1 MPKLSRPSNPYEKTF
16 RLPKLR
22 QRNIPLRQRQLKLN
36 SRLQKAAGNSRRRLW
51 IRKSRTL
58 MRGECHHILT
68 FQHSI
73 CIFLIS
79 NIRYKNLSSQNTVL
93 HQHLESVSS
102 QAARIREAAGSTSEA
117 QATEAEGAETTD
129 TKVAELRSVVSYLRR
144 EKSIVDLQNQL
155 ASDEN
160 ARLKRQIEHLTKSLQ
175 DTQTT
180 LSEVS
185 LSASEHYKPLPIL
198 NRNVRK
204 LSRMPLQLPSMP
216 SLSRESTN

>member
-36 SRLQKAAGNSRRRLW
+36 LRLQKAAGNSRRRLW
-51 IRKSRTL
+51 IRKFRTS
-58 MRGECHHILT
+58 MRGGCRHILT
-68 FQHSI
+68 FHPI

-198 NRNVRK
+198 SRNVRK